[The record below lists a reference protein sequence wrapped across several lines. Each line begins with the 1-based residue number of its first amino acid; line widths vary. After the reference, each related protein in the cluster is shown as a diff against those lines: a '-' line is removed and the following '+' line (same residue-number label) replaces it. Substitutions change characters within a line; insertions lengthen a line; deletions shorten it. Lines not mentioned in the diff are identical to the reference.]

1 MAKKTKPVDVNVTG
15 SQQVATLQ
23 TVYAAKEEADK
34 AKLAYDNARRGAL
47 PTILSKI
54 FQHWKKRGAPHTGAY
69 DFHLPDGTVKRTNI
83 QNRQSSK
90 TYDPT
95 DAKKILGQLNA
106 TCEEKAKL
114 KPSDVYNVVVN
125 HGIHPDA
132 MAKPAIRERV
142 VKALL
147 EIEKDMKSEGKLPPE
162 VSLVVETKR
171 LVLADHA
178 LDRIVALTN
187 DIDAAMQAIDN
198 PVAANL
204 VTPKP
209 KK

>member
-1 MAKKTKPVDVNVTG
+1 MAKKAKPVEVKVSG
-15 SQQVATLQ
+15 SQQVASLE

-34 AKLAYDNARRGAL
+34 AKLAYDNARKGAL

-54 FQHWKKRGAPHTGAY
+54 FQHWKRKGAPHVGAY
-69 DFHLPDGTVKRTNI
+69 DFQLPDGTVKTANV
-83 QNRQSSK
+83 QNRQSTK
-90 TYDPT
+90 TYDPA
-95 DAKKILGQLNA
+95 DAKTILGQLNA
-106 TCEEKAKL
+106 TCEENAQL

-132 MAKPAIRERV
+132 MSKPAIRERV

-147 EIEKDMKSEGKLPPE
+147 DIEKDMKSEGKLPPE
-162 VSLVVETKR
+162 VSLVLETKR

-209 KK
+209 KS